1 MIDPIT
7 LGLIALYFI
16 VLIGIGSWAS
26 GKIHNTEDY
35 ILAGRSLGFWVF
47 TILIVCS
54 ICSGMT
60 LLGVSGFG
68 FTSGWP
74 GIWEQIF
81 VPLAAAFC
89 IIVFGV
95 KLHHVGKE
103 QGYMTVQDYLAHR
116 FESPE
121 KLRGLSAVAGIVVSL
136 IYLIG
141 QYTAISIV
149 LVWLFEIP
157 HTWALIVAGIIITG
171 YTVVGGLYAV
181 SWTTLVQGGI
191 LILGVLLMAPLVVVA
206 AGGLEHINTV
216 LSGVDANFVQPWY
229 PSPVYAAYAY
239 ATPEF
244 LVSFGILL
252 TVGLACAPHV
262 INNVLAAK
270 EDRYFRWAPLVAFLI
285 YAVVMFLVKFA
296 GFAVRSLV
304 EEGTIVLPEAIN
316 AQDFAFIA
324 GVQHAMPSVALWAL
338 FAVIVLAAVMSTTDR
353 LMLTVGTMFAWDIY
367 KNILRPSAP
376 DKEVL
381 LVSKIAVIVAAGGT
395 LLLAISPPPMLAWLI
410 WMGIGVMLAT
420 FAVPLLAGLYW
431 RGATAQG
438 AIASM
443 ALGLVSAGAF
453 GYWHQYVAKLPV
465 HFSLF
470 ALTISLVAMIVVSL
484 LTQKNSD
491 TVLDETMTGWFIQP
505 GFAGTGRPEPAPAA
519 VSAPAAEQDEMS

>member
-1 MIDPIT
+1 MADLIT
-7 LGLIALYFI
+7 FVLIGLYFV

-26 GKIHNTEDY
+26 KKIHNTEDY

-47 TILIVCS
+47 TILIICS
-54 ICSGMT
+54 VCSGMT

-68 FTSGWP
+68 YSSGWP

-81 VPLAAAFC
+81 VPLAASFC

-95 KLHHVGKE
+95 KLHAVGKE
-103 QGYMTVQDYLAHR
+103 RGYMTVQDYLADR
-116 FESPE
+116 FESPRA
-121 KLRGLSAVAGIVVSL
+121 LRGLSAVSGIIVSL
-136 IYLIG
+136 VYLVG

-149 LVWLFEIP
+149 LVWLFGIP
-157 HTWALIVAGIIITG
+157 HWEALLISGVIITA

-181 SWTTLVQGGI
+181 SWTTLIQGGI
-191 LILGVLLMAPLVVVA
+191 LILGVFLMAPFVIVS
-206 AGGLEHINTV
+206 AGGLSHINTV
-216 LSGVDANFVQPWY
+216 LAGVDPNFVEPWF
-229 PSPVYAAYAY
+229 PSPAYAPY
-239 ATPEF
+239 AFATPEF

-252 TVGLACAPHV
+252 MVGLACAPHV

-270 EDRYFRWAPLVAFLI
+270 EARYFKWAPLVAFGI
-285 YAVVMFLVKFA
+285 YGVVMFLVKST

-304 EEGTIVLPEAIN
+304 EEGTIVLPATVN
-316 AQDFAFIA
+316 AQDFAFIS
-324 GVQHAMPSVALWAL
+324 GVEYAMPNVALWAL

-381 LVSKIAVIVAAGGT
+381 LVSKVAVIVAAGST
-395 LLLAISPPPMLAWLI
+395 LWLAINPPPMLAWLI

-431 RGATAQG
+431 RGATKEG

-443 ALGLVSAGAF
+443 GLGLVAATVF
-453 GYWHQYVAKLPV
+453 GYWHQFVAPLPV
-465 HFSLF
+465 HFSLYALVIS
-470 ALTISLVAMIVVSL
+470 ALTMVVVSL
-484 LTQKNSD
+484 VTASNSRGALDNTQ
-491 TVLDETMTGWFIQP
+491 TGWVIQSP
-505 GFAGTGRPEPAPAA
+505 
-519 VSAPAAEQDEMS
+519 

>member
-1 MIDPIT
+1 MADLIT
-7 LGLIALYFI
+7 FVLIGLYFV

-26 GKIHNTEDY
+26 KKIHNTEDY

-47 TILIVCS
+47 TILIICS
-54 ICSGMT
+54 VCSGMT

-68 FTSGWP
+68 YSSGWP

-81 VPLAAAFC
+81 VPLAASFC

-95 KLHHVGKE
+95 KLHAVGKE
-103 QGYMTVQDYLAHR
+103 RGYMTVQDYLADR
-116 FESPE
+116 FESPRA
-121 KLRGLSAVAGIVVSL
+121 LRGLSAVSGIIVSL
-136 IYLIG
+136 VYLVG

-149 LVWLFEIP
+149 LVWLFGIP
-157 HTWALIVAGIIITG
+157 HWEALLISGVIITA

-181 SWTTLVQGGI
+181 SWTTLIQGGI
-191 LILGVLLMAPLVVVA
+191 LILGVFLMAPFVIVS
-206 AGGLEHINTV
+206 AGGLSHINTV
-216 LSGVDANFVQPWY
+216 LAGVDPNFVEPWF
-229 PSPVYAAYAY
+229 PSPAYAPY
-239 ATPEF
+239 AFATPEF

-252 TVGLACAPHV
+252 MVGLACAPHV

-270 EDRYFRWAPLVAFLI
+270 EARYFKWAPLVAFGI
-285 YAVVMFLVKFA
+285 YGVVMFLVKFT

-304 EEGTIVLPEAIN
+304 EEGTIVLPATVN
-316 AQDFAFIA
+316 AQDFAFIS
-324 GVQHAMPSVALWAL
+324 GVEYAMPNVALWAL

-381 LVSKIAVIVAAGGT
+381 LVSKVAVIVAAGST
-395 LLLAISPPPMLAWLI
+395 LWLAINPPPMLAWLI

-431 RGATAQG
+431 RGATKEG

-443 ALGLVSAGAF
+443 GLGLVAATAF
-453 GYWHQYVAKLPV
+453 GYWHQFVAPLPV
-465 HFSLF
+465 HFSLYALVIS
-470 ALTISLVAMIVVSL
+470 ALTMVVVSL
-484 LTQKNSD
+484 VTASNSRDALDNTQ
-491 TVLDETMTGWFIQP
+491 TGWFIQSP
-505 GFAGTGRPEPAPAA
+505 
-519 VSAPAAEQDEMS
+519 

>member
-1 MIDPIT
+1 MADLIT
-7 LGLIALYFI
+7 FVLIGLYFV

-26 GKIHNTEDY
+26 KKIHNTEDY

-47 TILIVCS
+47 TILIICS
-54 ICSGMT
+54 VCSGMT

-68 FTSGWP
+68 YSSGWP

-81 VPLAAAFC
+81 VPLAASFC

-95 KLHHVGKE
+95 KLHAVGKE
-103 QGYMTVQDYLAHR
+103 RGYMTVQDYLADR
-116 FESPE
+116 FESPRA
-121 KLRGLSAVAGIVVSL
+121 LRGLSAVSGIIVSL
-136 IYLIG
+136 VYLVG

-149 LVWLFEIP
+149 LVWLFGIP
-157 HTWALIVAGIIITG
+157 HWEALLISGVIITA

-181 SWTTLVQGGI
+181 SWTTLIQGGI
-191 LILGVLLMAPLVVVA
+191 LILGVFLMAPFVIVS
-206 AGGLEHINTV
+206 AGGLSHINTV
-216 LSGVDANFVQPWY
+216 LAGVDPNFVEPWF
-229 PSPVYAAYAY
+229 PSPAYAPY
-239 ATPEF
+239 AFATPEF

-252 TVGLACAPHV
+252 MVGLACAPHV

-270 EDRYFRWAPLVAFLI
+270 EARYFKWAPLVAFGI
-285 YAVVMFLVKFA
+285 YGVVMFLVKFT

-304 EEGTIVLPEAIN
+304 EEGTIVLPATVN
-316 AQDFAFIA
+316 AQDFAFIS
-324 GVQHAMPSVALWAL
+324 GVEYAMPNVALWAL

-381 LVSKIAVIVAAGGT
+381 LVSKVAVVVAAGST
-395 LLLAISPPPMLAWLI
+395 LWLAINPPPMLAWLI

-431 RGATAQG
+431 RGATREG

-443 ALGLVSAGAF
+443 GLGLVAATVF
-453 GYWHQYVAKLPV
+453 GYWHQFVAPLPV
-465 HFSLF
+465 HFSLYALVIS
-470 ALTISLVAMIVVSL
+470 ALTMVVVSL
-484 LTQKNSD
+484 VTASNSRDALDNTQ
-491 TVLDETMTGWFIQP
+491 TGWFIQSP
-505 GFAGTGRPEPAPAA
+505 
-519 VSAPAAEQDEMS
+519 

>member
-1 MIDPIT
+1 MADLTT
-7 LGLIALYFI
+7 LVLIGLYFV
-16 VLIGIGSWAS
+16 VLIGIGNWAS
-26 GKIHNTEDY
+26 KKIHNTEDY

-68 FTSGWP
+68 YSSGWP

-81 VPLAAAFC
+81 VPLSASFC

-95 KLHHVGKE
+95 KLQAIGE
-103 QGYMTVQDYLAHR
+103 GRGYLTIQDYLAER
-116 FESPE
+116 FESPRA
-121 KLRGLSAVAGIVVSL
+121 LRGLSAVAGIVVSL
-136 IYLIG
+136 IYLVG
-141 QYTAISIV
+141 QYAAISIV
-149 LVWLFEIP
+149 LVWLFGIP
-157 HTWALIVAGIIITG
+157 HWIALLIAGVIITA

-181 SWTTLVQGGI
+181 SWTTLFQGGI
-191 LILGVLLMAPLVVVA
+191 LIVGILLMAPPVIA
-206 AGGLEHINTV
+206 SAGGLAHIDTV
-216 LSGVDANFVQPWY
+216 LAGIDPNFVEPWY
-229 PSPVYAAYAY
+229 PSPAYAPYAY

-252 TVGLACAPHV
+252 MVGLACAPHV

-270 EDRYFRWAPLVAFLI
+270 EARYFKWAPLVAFGI
-285 YAVVMFLVKFA
+285 YAVVMFLVKFT
-296 GFAVRSLV
+296 GFAVRALV
-304 EEGTIVLPEAIN
+304 EEGTLALPEAVN
-316 AQDFAFIA
+316 AQDYAFIV
-324 GVQHAMPSVALWAL
+324 GVEHAMPSVALWAL

-381 LVSKIAVIVAAGGT
+381 LVSKAAIVIGAGGT
-395 LLLAISPPPMLAWLI
+395 LLLAINPPPMLAWLI

-431 RGATAQG
+431 RGATGEG

-443 ALGLVSAGAF
+443 ASGLVAAAAF
-453 GYWHQYVAKLPV
+453 GYWHQFVTPLPV
-465 HFSLF
+465 HFSLY
-470 ALTISLVAMIVVSL
+470 ALVISILMMVVVSL
-484 LTQKNSD
+484 LTASNSQD
-491 TVLDETMTGWFIQP
+491 ALDNTQTGWFIQSP
-505 GFAGTGRPEPAPAA
+505 
-519 VSAPAAEQDEMS
+519 